1 MFDNRNVCCR
11 VRMLLALPSDEQRR
25 GWIARWMAKGDP
37 QVDQVRDELNRQT
50 GRVGRHG
57 R

>member
-11 VRMLLALPSDEQRR
+11 VRMLMALPSDEQRR

-37 QVDQVRDELNRQT
+37 QVDQVRDELNRRT
-50 GRVGRHG
+50 GRVK
-57 R
+57 